1 MFVVL
6 VLDGCWVSL
15 PSGLPD
21 GGQEV
26 LDGRWVSLP
35 SGLPRRRRNLQLR
48 SMNSAMSPKPS
59 FLFCRLAAKKNR
71 HATRHL

>member
-6 VLDGCWVSL
+6 VLDGRWVSL

-26 LDGRWVSLP
+26 LDIARFFTG
-35 SGLPRRRRNLQLR
+35 
-48 SMNSAMSPKPS
+48 
-59 FLFCRLAAKKNR
+59 RLAPFR
-71 HATRHL
+71 F